1 MPDDFIIKKF
11 LLMNRAEVK
20 GMFLTEY
27 DEKKILAQER
37 QEGRQEGRKE
47 GRSEGIQED
56 RQRVAADMLKKN
68 LPLSLIEEISK
79 LSEDVIRG
87 IAGNLGLAVM

>member
-1 MPDDFIIKKF
+1 
-11 LLMNRAEVK
+11 
-20 GMFLTEY
+20 MFLTEY

-37 QEGRQEGRKE
+37 QD
-47 GRSEGIQED
+47 GINED
-56 RQRVAADMLKKN
+56 RQRVAADMLRKN

>member
-1 MPDDFIIKKF
+1 
-11 LLMNRAEVK
+11 
-20 GMFLTEY
+20 
-27 DEKKILAQER
+27 
-37 QEGRQEGRKE
+37 
-47 GRSEGIQED
+47 
-56 RQRVAADMLKKN
+56 MLRKN

>member
-1 MPDDFIIKKF
+1 MPDDFVIKKF
-11 LLMNRAEVK
+11 LLMNKAEVK

-37 QEGRQEGRKE
+37 QD
-47 GRSEGIQED
+47 GINED
-56 RQRVAADMLKKN
+56 RQRVAADMLRKN